1 MNIIFIGP
9 PGSGKGTIAE
19 KIVSKYS
26 LTHLSTGDMLRE
38 HIKAGT
44 ELGKLAKGY
53 IDQGHLVPD
62 DLIIGIV
69 QDKIQNTEGGV
80 LFDGFPRTADQ
91 AKALLL
97 VTKIDAVIELDASLE
112 LVSERILGRV
122 ICKNCGK
129 VFSRMNYS
137 TDTCDNC
144 GAELYH
150 RSDDTIETVKER
162 YDVYLSYAN
171 AIKSVFAEQNILHK
185 IDASEELE
193 EKVIKIS
200 EILDKLI

>member
-137 TDTCDNC
+137 NDTCDNC

>member
-80 LFDGFPRTADQ
+80 LFDGFPRTA
-91 AKALLL
+91 
-97 VTKIDAVIELDASLE
+97 
-112 LVSERILGRV
+112 
-122 ICKNCGK
+122 
-129 VFSRMNYS
+129 
-137 TDTCDNC
+137 
-144 GAELYH
+144 
-150 RSDDTIETVKER
+150 
-162 YDVYLSYAN
+162 
-171 AIKSVFAEQNILHK
+171 EQRLFF
-185 IDASEELE
+185 
-193 EKVIKIS
+193 
-200 EILDKLI
+200 

>member
-137 TDTCDNC
+137 VDTCDNC

>member
-137 TDTCDNC
+137 ADTCDNC

-150 RSDDTIETVKER
+150 RSDDTLETVKER